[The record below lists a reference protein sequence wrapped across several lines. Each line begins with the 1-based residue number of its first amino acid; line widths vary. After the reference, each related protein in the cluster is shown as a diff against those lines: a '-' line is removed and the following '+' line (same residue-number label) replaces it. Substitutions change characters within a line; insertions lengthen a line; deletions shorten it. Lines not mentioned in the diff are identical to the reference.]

1 MSLGRF
7 QDDKHS
13 KEYYILEQT
22 DHPIEEG
29 QVFISSEGA
38 ERVIDKEVTVE
49 GCRLHQEQILL
60 PQKE

>member
-1 MSLGRF
+1 MSIGRF

-13 KEYYILEQT
+13 KEYYIPQQADYPL
-22 DHPIEEG
+22 EEG
-29 QVFISSEGA
+29 QIFIGSEST